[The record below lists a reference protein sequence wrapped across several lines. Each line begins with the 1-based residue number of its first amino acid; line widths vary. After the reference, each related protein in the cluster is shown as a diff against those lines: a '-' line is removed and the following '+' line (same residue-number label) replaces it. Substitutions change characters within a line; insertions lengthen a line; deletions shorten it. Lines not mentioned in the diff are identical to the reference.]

1 MRGYGLEKGIRLPE
15 VTAVR
20 SPEAAGRGR
29 PARPQTVRVPEGV
42 RANTKA
48 AFPPHTAGGDR
59 FSSGDMQGGRTSL
72 YPAGEKPGTDGPG
85 GNAPAGKDGPRAQA
99 DPDAIKVRGQ
109 SIRTAEHRIRT
120 TAEHTRRAAQRAKK
134 TASEARR
141 AAQRAA
147 KEAAKTAAK
156 TSEKAAKTTARTLKE
171 VTEAIFKAVSSL
183 IEKLGGALASG
194 GPVVLVIIAAAVYLS
209 VIMYKIGDIADKFL
223 SIFSL
228 GGAIV
233 WEGDVENLEEMI
245 KDAHLEPNPAILD
258 LNESYHY
265 RLDRIIENNRY
276 DEVVLE
282 DPDPDWGD
290 ILGFW
295 AAWQLCENGGEFPDF
310 ADGQMEGLSE
320 VFNDMIMVEFEV
332 TEAVEENTGDSDIT
346 GGTSGSEPGEGG
358 AHGADE
364 GEEND
369 ENPEPD
375 EEEENEKLILTIT
388 VSQLSIEEMAEL
400 YEMGGDGEEYIE
412 LMTDGSLFE
421 VINILTK
428 YIGGYELPEESEE
441 SESGGHPGGG
451 GSF

>member
-1 MRGYGLEKGIRLPE
+1 MDINTR
-15 VTAVR
+15 
-20 SPEAAGRGR
+20 EAPGM
-29 PARPQTVRVPEGV
+29 
-42 RANTKA
+42 
-48 AFPPHTAGGDR
+48 TAGGEAGSNRLKALEGAFKPDKIAQKGEMLTQKGKNAMTEAASQDTDADDAGAYATDKVSEGAKVAAAKAAAKTKQGAKRSLDEVRKEIRTSRASANGPGAGGGEREYQSGVPSTHSGGYR
-59 FSSGDMQGGRTSL
+59 FSSGDMKGGRTSL

-85 GNAPAGKDGPRAQA
+85 GNAPAGKAGPRAQA

-147 KEAAKTAAK
+147 NEAAKTAAK

-183 IEKLGGALASG
+183 IEKLGAALASG

-245 KDAHLEPNPAILD
+245 KDAHVEPNPAILD

-265 RLDRIIENNRY
+265 RLDRIIENNRH
-276 DEVVLE
+276 DEVLIE
-282 DPDPDWGD
+282 NPDPDWGD

-320 VFNDMIMVEFEV
+320 VFNDMVTVEFEV
-332 TEAVEENTGDSDIT
+332 TE
-346 GGTSGSEPGEGG
+346 EGG
-358 AHGADE
+358 
-364 GEEND
+364 
-369 ENPEPD
+369 
-375 EEEENEKLILTIT
+375 K
-388 VSQLSIEEMAEL
+388 
-400 YEMGGDGEEYIE
+400 
-412 LMTDGSLFE
+412 GS
-421 VINILTK
+421 
-428 YIGGYELPEESEE
+428 
-441 SESGGHPGGG
+441 GHPDNRNR
-451 GSF
+451 